1 MLTIAARLQAS
12 RHFGRSTAA
21 RQLSSLPE
29 WATIDPDTMCGTTP
43 AKGYNLINGEWTS
56 SKKLHGIVDPL
67 NGTFLFSVSCSLD
80 LLLSLDN
87 YNYSCSL
94 LFNSSSTLSLLQ
106 PLFLLQLSLLQPL
119 SSSSFE
125 LKIKSN
131 FLQILYP
138 SVCSKVFSMFDCV
151 EIPGLPAGQ
160 SMQLR
165 ASLDV
170 TCWTSKD
177 NHLFYFGFAIFF
189 LIIYVLAFPGVLF
202 IVLYRNREALYDEE
216 HPNHKRI
223 AKSYSMFY
231 NSYEPEFYWFEC
243 TVMLRKLML
252 VGGLS
257 LSTFFCFL

>member
-1 MLTIAARLQAS
+1 MAAGLGNLVSLDIAGPVLGFTTCS
-12 RHFGRSTAA
+12 FN
-21 RQLSSLPE
+21 LPHME
-29 WATIDPDTMCGTTP
+29 SFLIFMFAVPLIYFIAIPCGTKM
-43 AKGYNLINGEWTS
+43 AKYYHRNNAQRLMFME
-56 SKKLHGIVDPL
+56 
-67 NGTFLFSVSCSLD
+67 
-80 LLLSLDN
+80 
-87 YNYSCSL
+87 
-94 LFNSSSTLSLLQ
+94 
-106 PLFLLQLSLLQPL
+106 
-119 SSSSFE
+119 SFE

-177 NHLFYFGFAIFF
+177 NHLFFFGFAIFF
-189 LIIYVLAFPGVLF
+189 LIVYVLAFPGVLF

-231 NSYEPEFYWFEC
+231 NSYEPEYYWFEC

-257 LSTFFCFL
+257 LSTFFL